1 MRIVLLT
8 QDDPFFLAETFKYF
22 FSKLPKHMHVVAC
35 VVFEPS
41 PFGKKLSTFG
51 KVKKTIHTFGFG
63 FFLHF
68 AIKLVLNKLNPNKSV
83 NQVLRQY
90 GAYKIIL
97 NKNINHNESLSKI
110 DSFKPDVLVS
120 VTGNQIFRKP
130 LLKLAPQ
137 GCINLHSSLL
147 PKYRGIMPSFWVL
160 KNKEEKT
167 GVSVFFVDEG
177 IDTGLILIQKEIII
191 GERSQDQLIRDSK
204 IIGMDAIIESL
215 KLINDGN
222 YSLLEN
228 NDQEMTYYSFPTQK
242 DVAEFRRNGK
252 KFY

>member
-1 MRIVLLT
+1 MRIILLT
-8 QDDPFFLAETFKYF
+8 QNDPFFLAQTFKYF
-22 FSKLPKHMHVVAC
+22 FSKLPKNMQVVAC

-41 PFGKKLSTFG
+41 PFGKKLSTIG
-51 KVKKTIHTFGFG
+51 KVKKTINTFGLG
-63 FFLHF
+63 FFIHF
-68 AIKLVLNKLNPNKSV
+68 AFKLVINKLRPNTSVNLVLKHNGVRKIKLD
-83 NQVLRQY
+83 
-90 GAYKIIL
+90 
-97 NKNINHNESLSKI
+97 KNINHKNSLAKI
-110 DSFKPDVLVS
+110 QSFNPDVLVS

-130 LLKLAPQ
+130 LLELAPL

-177 IDTGLILIQKEIII
+177 IDTGPILVQKEIII
-191 GERSQDQLIRDSK
+191 GERTQDQLIRDSK

-215 KLINDGN
+215 KLIDKGN
-222 YSLLEN
+222 YKLQEN
-228 NDQEMTYYSFPTQK
+228 NDNEMTYFSFPTKQ
-242 DVAEFRRNGK
+242 DVADFRASGK